1 MKKYL
6 SIDIGG
12 TNIKHGLYNEKGEEL
27 KPGGQTPTD
36 RDTLEGFLHSLSEAI
51 SQYTDIDG
59 IALSVP
65 GKVDKDT
72 GFLHHA
78 GSIRVLDGVDLRKYL
93 CEKYNVPTTIEN
105 DANCAVLAEHWL
117 GNGKDCENLVCITI
131 GTGIG
136 GGIIINNRI
145 YRGSGSYSG
154 EFCFMYTN
162 LDAGEENVF
171 NNLSTTHLIKKVNA
185 EASISIANG
194 KDFFD
199 NMDNPIIKNF
209 YDAWIKDLAVCV
221 YNIGVA
227 FDPEKI
233 LLGGGVSG
241 QTGIV
246 KDINEVIKRIALRS
260 YSWTVDVCKFGND
273 AGKIGA
279 VYNLLNTK

>member
-12 TNIKHGLYNEKGEEL
+12 TNVKYGLYNEKGEEL
-27 KPGGQTPTD
+27 QSGKQMPTILD
-36 RDTLEGFLHSLSEAI
+36 SLDGFLHSLSEAI
-51 SQYTDIDG
+51 SPYVDIDG

-72 GFLHHA
+72 GFLHHG
-78 GSIRVLDGVDLRKYL
+78 GSIRILDNVDIRKILSERHNVLTV
-93 CEKYNVPTTIEN
+93 IEN
-105 DANCAVLAEHWL
+105 DANCAVMAEHWL
-117 GNGKDCENLVCITI
+117 GNGKGCENLVCITI

-145 YRGSGSYSG
+145 YRGSGSHSG
-154 EFCFMYTN
+154 EFCYMYTS
-162 LDAGEENVF
+162 LDARVENVF
-171 NNLSTTHLIKKVNA
+171 NNLSTSNLLKKTNS
-185 EASISIANG
+185 EASLNIANG
-194 KDFFD
+194 KDFFS
-199 NMDNPIIKNF
+199 NLDNPDIKRF
-209 YDAWIKDLAVCV
+209 YDAWIRDLAVSV

-241 QTGIV
+241 QSGIV
-246 KDINEVIKRIALRS
+246 HDINAVIKEIAIRD

-279 VYNLLNTK
+279 VYNLLNT